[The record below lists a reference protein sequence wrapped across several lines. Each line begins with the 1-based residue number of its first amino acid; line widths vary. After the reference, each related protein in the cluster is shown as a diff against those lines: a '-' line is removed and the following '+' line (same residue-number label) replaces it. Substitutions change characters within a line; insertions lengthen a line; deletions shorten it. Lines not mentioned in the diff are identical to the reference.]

1 MTEDQRDA
9 EKVRELARKL
19 DEESKRV
26 RDDFESRIRKLEDV
40 TRTAFVERDRY
51 EQERDTALR
60 RVDILE
66 RSIVE
71 RDRYDADR
79 AATFKRLEMLESKN
93 VEWTTERKIYTTLA
107 GLAVSFVIAALTA
120 VISKFIGGKP

>member
-40 TRTAFVERDRY
+40 TRTAF
-51 EQERDTALR
+51 
-60 RVDILE
+60 
-66 RSIVE
+66 VE